1 MYFDRSVPA
10 PLNPVVLEETIGI
23 ASTEEALMVSSP
35 RPSDME
41 QADCKQDHMRK
52 VIPASRLHNDWI

>member
-1 MYFDRSVPA
+1 MYFDRSVPV

-41 QADCKQDHMRK
+41 QADYKQDHM
-52 VIPASRLHNDWI
+52 